1 MKGYP
6 MNVLRSFIS
15 VALVMGATAA
25 QAQISIDNAWARST
39 VPGQKATGVFMTIA
53 SEKPVTLV
61 KASSPAIKTVEVHE
75 MKVIDGVMKMREV
88 AGVEVLPGKVTEL
101 KPGGYHVMLMNLE
114 APISA
119 GSKVPLLLTFKDA
132 AGKESSVKIEAE
144 VRERTAPSSA
154 KASGHAH

>member
-1 MKGYP
+1 

-53 SEKPVTLV
+53 S
-61 KASSPAIKTVEVHE
+61 APAIKTVEVHE